1 MKKKKT
7 PKKNQV
13 TSKTLRKE
21 IASKLTLAFSE
32 IAKAY
37 GKEKKAQKA
46 IEKLAKQLSKKI
58 TINTATVD
66 TMAPFIKE
74 DEPLAAVKQVKPVVK
89 KQIKSKVKAE
99 ENQETIS

>member
-7 PKKNQV
+7 LKKNQV

-46 IEKLAKQLSKKI
+46 IEKLAKQLSKKV
-58 TINTATVD
+58 TISAKQD
-66 TMAPFIKE
+66 DIAPFVKE
-74 DEPLAAVKQVKPVVK
+74 DEPLAIVKEEKPIVKT
-89 KQIKSKVKAE
+89 SLWC
-99 ENQETIS
+99 

>member
-7 PKKNQV
+7 PKKNQG
-13 TSKTLRKE
+13 TSKTLKKE

-46 IEKLAKQLSKKI
+46 IEKLAKQLSKKV
-58 TINTATVD
+58 TISAKQD
-66 TMAPFIKE
+66 DIAPFLKE
-74 DEPLAAVKQVKPVVK
+74 DEPLTIVKEEKPNVK
-89 KQIKSKVKAE
+89 KPTKSKTKTAE
-99 ENQETIS
+99 STEAAS

>member
-37 GKEKKAQKA
+37 GKEQKAQKA

-58 TINTATVD
+58 SITNSAD
-66 TMAPFIKE
+66 KTMAPFIKE
-74 DEPLAAVKQVKPVVK
+74 DEPLAVVKQDKTPVK
-89 KQIKSKVKAE
+89 KPTKSKVKAE
-99 ENQETIS
+99 ENQETVS

>member
-7 PKKNQV
+7 TKPKQV

-46 IEKLAKQLSKKI
+46 IEKLAKQLSKKV
-58 TINTATVD
+58 TISAKQD
-66 TMAPFIKE
+66 AIEPFIKE
-74 DEPLAAVKQVKPVVK
+74 DEPLAIVKEEKPIVK
-89 KQIKSKVKAE
+89 KTTKSKAKTV
-99 ENQETIS
+99 ENTETAS

>member
-1 MKKKKT
+1 MKKKKA
-7 PKKNQV
+7 PKKNQI

-58 TINTATVD
+58 SIANSTD
-66 TMAPFIKE
+66 KTMAPFIKE
-74 DEPLAAVKQVKPVVK
+74 DEPLAIVNQVKPLVK
-89 KQIKSKVKAE
+89 KQTKSKVKAE
-99 ENQETIS
+99 ENQETGS